1 MRLLRSESGMTI
13 VELTVAMVISGL
25 VVAAVLGFMTS
36 NISTSAVETARADLL
51 SEAHIG
57 LDRTANDIRLSTSA
71 DDNNRWQDNHAPG
84 APSDTFSW
92 QSDSDTLILATSAE
106 DTSGNI
112 LFEDAL
118 DYITVKNN
126 IIYFVD
132 DGVLYKRVLAASV
145 TGNKAKT
152 TCPAAAASTSCP
164 ADTVVLQNVTS
175 FSVKY
180 FNGQNQEVAPTDAR
194 SIELNVKLSK
204 TRFGRPITADYTTR
218 MVFRNG

>member
-1 MRLLRSESGMTI
+1 
-13 VELTVAMVISGL
+13 MVISGL

-36 NISTSAVETARADLL
+36 NLSTSAVETARAELL

-71 DDNNRWQDNHAPG
+71 DDNNRWQDNNAPG
-84 APSDTFSW
+84 APSNTLSW
-92 QSDSDTLILATSAE
+92 QSDGDTLVLATSAE
-106 DTSGNI
+106 DASGNI

-126 IIYFVD
+126 IIYFAQN
-132 DGVLYKRVLAASV
+132 GTLYKRILAAPAA
-145 TGNKAKT
+145 GNSAKT
-152 TCPAAAASTSCP
+152 TCPAASASSSCP

-180 FNGQNQEVAPTDAR
+180 INGQNQQVTPTNAR
-194 SIELNVKLSK
+194 SIELSVTVSR